1 MNVQQNRPSVP
12 NRRPPVKKAAPAAP
26 RAAARPASSAS
37 AARPSRPAQKPA
49 PKKSAPSPQKSAS
62 FIKKAGKIA
71 LEILKVLGLML
82 AVAFGYVSSFI
93 KWVNKKLNVFRKSE
107 ATSVITNC
115 AVGAVL
121 LSVLLI
127 IFLLLKPSMD
137 ASRARSLAEKG
148 RAVEAIRIVER
159 LGRTGYNE
167 EKLFKT
173 SLSVAESLINAEKF
187 DGAREILSALQ
198 KNEKTD
204 ALQTLLN
211 YRYAQFQYRSGQY
224 SAAAQLF
231 YQMPEYLD
239 SLEGYYN
246 CRCALAVQAFLNGQE
261 HQVQSLLMEIPNV
274 SDRVKS
280 VLSDM
285 TVGQDDE
292 IASQL
297 SEAFSEEKLRD
308 FEQMV
313 TILTAAR
320 ENMQKGRVA
329 AGYCH
334 TLGLTK
340 SGTVL
345 AAGDNMYGQ
354 CNVQSWTNVAQV
366 AAGAYHSVAL
376 FKDGTV
382 AAVGDNTQNQLDV
395 SSWTDIVAIA
405 ASAYDTIGLKSDGS
419 VVACGMHADLVSR
432 WHGVTLISGGAHA
445 MGCLYDKGYMM
456 ATHPGAQM
464 DASIALFD
472 LSVSGG
478 ASAGVLYDGSLITTF
493 ENAPAWTDL
502 VSVELSPAGLFA
514 INANGAVL
522 THFFRPADAF
532 ETNFPI
538 EAAEIAS
545 GGAHHVIL
553 FKDGSVQAFGDNE
566 FGQLNTASWNL
577 ENQ

>member
-1 MNVQQNRPSVP
+1 MSQQSNRPSSQPRRPSGANARPVSP
-12 NRRPPVKKAAPAAP
+12 NRPANPRPANPRPAA
-26 RAAARPASSAS
+26 A
-37 AARPSRPAQKPA
+37 RPAQKPA
-49 PKKSAPSPQKSAS
+49 PKKTAALPKKPSG
-62 FIKKAGKIA
+62 FLKKAGKIA
-71 LEILKVLGLML
+71 LEIFKILGLL
-82 AVAFGYVSSFI
+82 LVVVFGYVSTFVN
-93 KWVNKKLNVFRKSE
+93 WVNKKLDVFRKSE
-107 ATSVITNC
+107 AASVITNC

-121 LSVLLI
+121 LSVLLV

-137 ASRARSLAEKG
+137 ASRARSLASKG
-148 RAVEAIRIVER
+148 RDVEAIRILEKLER
-159 LGRTGYNE
+159 KDYNK

-173 SLSVAESLINAEKF
+173 SLSVAESLIEAEKL
-187 DGAREILSALQ
+187 DGAREILSSLE

-204 ALQTLLN
+204 ALWMYFN
-211 YRYAQFQYRSGQY
+211 YCLAQSQYRSGQY

-231 YQMPEYLD
+231 YQMPDYKN
-239 SLEGYYN
+239 SLEAYYN

-274 SDRVKS
+274 SARVKT

-285 TVGQDDE
+285 TLDQNDE

-297 SEAFSEEKLRD
+297 SEAFSEEKLKD

-313 TILTAAR
+313 AILSAAR
-320 ENMQKGRVA
+320 ETMQKGRIA

-334 TLGLTK
+334 TLGLTQ
-340 SGTVL
+340 SGYVL
-345 AAGDNMYGQ
+345 SAGDNMYGQ
-354 CNVQSWTNVAQV
+354 CNVQPWSNVAQI

-382 AAVGDNTQNQLDV
+382 AAVGDNSQNQLDV

-432 WHGVTLISGGAHA
+432 WHGVTLLTGGAHS

-456 ATHPGAQM
+456 STHPGAQL

-478 ASAGVLYDGSLITTF
+478 ASAGILYDGSLIASF

-502 VSVELSPAGLFA
+502 ISVELSPAGLFA
-514 INANGAVL
+514 INASGSVL
-522 THFFRPADAF
+522 THFYHPADAF
-532 ETNFPI
+532 EASFSSP
-538 EAAEIAS
+538 AAEIAS
-545 GGAHHVIL
+545 GGAHHVIF
-553 FKDGSVQAFGDNE
+553 FKDGSVRAFGDNE
-566 FGQLNTASWNL
+566 FGQLNTSSWNL
-577 ENQ
+577 NS